1 MNMLKKTRADLSV
14 ALYFRTPC
22 INLTDIAF
30 ALMLYDNYGH
40 SERFFDVLDSHRRD
54 FDSFEVVKEIVREHM
69 NGREQSSA
77 RKPVQEIAP
86 TPAQEVRAYVEN
98 EKVYTRLQ
106 EAGESPEA
114 IREVRNLQR
123 KFKGRFIK

>member
-69 NGREQSSA
+69 NGREQASTRESA
-77 RKPVQEIAP
+77 QEVAP
-86 TPAQEVRAYVEN
+86 TPAQEVKAYLEN
-98 EKVYTRLQ
+98 EKVYTRLR
-106 EAGESPEA
+106 EAGESPETLRK
-114 IREVRNLQR
+114 IRHVQR
-123 KFKGRFIK
+123 TFKGRFVK